1 MRYKLF
7 VFTIFMSI
15 LGYAMNPRRDIIVYG
30 NSSAAVIAAVQS
42 ARMGKNTLFIASDQ
56 CIGGLTASGLGAT
69 DINNY
74 KAIGGLSREFYKR
87 IYQYYDNPKAWNYQ
101 DKEEYFASIQKRV
114 FTGRNQE
121 TGMQWVFEPK
131 VAQKVFM
138 QMLEEEKVDIVFG
151 KLRQKRGA
159 VIKKGVIK
167 QIYLIGD
174 DTAYEADV
182 FIDASYEGDLMGQTA
197 VSNFVGRESNAVYN
211 ETMNGILPG
220 KNIKKS
226 RMRIDPYVVEGDVCS
241 GMLPFIEKEQPGKVG
256 EGDKRIQAYCFRFV
270 LTNNPDN
277 KKEIEKPKD
286 YMPLWYEYMAR
297 LLKANPTWTLRHV
310 LTITPM
316 PNMKSDINH
325 ADFVGANYEWPEATY
340 QRREE
345 LKAMHRSFTLGL
357 IWFLANDPRVP
368 VKIRNE
374 MKEWG
379 LPKDEFVDNGNFPC
393 QLYVREARRMI
404 GEYVMTEHEVT
415 GTRTAPNSIG
425 LGTYWFDSHIVSR
438 FIDETGA
445 LRDEGGFWGRQF
457 IYPISYQS
465 VLPQRNECTNLIVP
479 VCLSASH
486 AAYGSIRME
495 PVYMVLGQSAAIAAA
510 LSVDVGQPVQDV
522 DYEQLRYQLLKYNQI
537 IDRSSI
543 KYNHI
548 AKNENN
554 GYD

>member
-87 IYQYYDNPKAWNYQ
+87 IYQYYDNPKAWNCQ

-241 GMLPFIEKEQPGKVG
+241 GMLPFIEKEQPGEVG